1 MPGSSEPTRHDRS
14 WFEQALPERLVS
26 SDEYDQ
32 VAGAWAR
39 ARRSSSPYHGE
50 ALRERADQLHAL
62 MKDYEGEVLRRSDPA
77 GSGDR

>member
-1 MPGSSEPTRHDRS
+1 MPGSSEPTRHDRR
-14 WFEQALPERLVS
+14 WFEQALPERLQS

-50 ALRERADQLHAL
+50 AFRERADRLHAL
-62 MKDYEGEVLRRSDPA
+62 MREYESEVLRRSDAA
-77 GSGDR
+77 GSGER